1 MASIWTSA
9 CNVCSNVHCNFLQ
22 NFSTGDPGIFFA
34 YISMTTRARDFKFAG
49 AIVHN
54 SSKVVVGNGG
64 LNSKIFQ
71 RIMHGFLV
79 DGHIYM
85 HVRNHMHELIIF
97 VLLLHSRS

>member
-34 YISMTTRARDFKFAG
+34 YISMTTQARDFKFAG

-54 SSKVVVGNGG
+54 CSRVVVGNGG
-64 LNSKIFQ
+64 LNSKIFSVHYAWFS
-71 RIMHGFLV
+71 RGRS
-79 DGHIYM
+79 HI
-85 HVRNHMHELIIF
+85 HAHA
-97 VLLLHSRS
+97 